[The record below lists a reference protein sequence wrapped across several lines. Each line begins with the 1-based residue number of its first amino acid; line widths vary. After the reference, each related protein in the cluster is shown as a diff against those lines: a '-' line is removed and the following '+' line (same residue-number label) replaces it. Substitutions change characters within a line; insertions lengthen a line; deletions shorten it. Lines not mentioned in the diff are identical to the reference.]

1 MKKCILFLILFV
13 NTIPSF
19 SQETPFLND
28 NEIRMLINELS
39 GDRSFEHI
47 RILTQWHRNSGMDG
61 FFKAAD
67 YVVEEAKK
75 AGLEDVKF
83 IEQPMES
90 PNYTA
95 ISAELWMT
103 EPIEIKLA
111 DIGDH
116 ALYLSDGSHDAN
128 VTAELVWG
136 GTGSVDDLKGLD
148 VAGKIVLVSGYP
160 DNAVNNAVYGKG
172 AIGVVC
178 YATSESKNPMDFP
191 DQLAWTRIPVTPPA
205 GKQGTFAFNLSPRK
219 GEQLKNVL
227 QTKDM
232 QDFFAT
238 GKKTMGG
245 KVVVKAKVNTKIS
258 ESPGRTGFVEG
269 WIKGSKY
276 HDQQIVITAHLQ
288 EEQGSANDDGSGCGN
303 LLEIARTLNKLID
316 EGKIER
322 PLRDIRFWWTDEIYS
337 EYRYF
342 RDHPNEPKKILAN
355 LHQDMVGAKQ
365 SVGSRIQHL
374 IYAPHSITTYLD
386 ALFESVGQFVIETN
400 NPFITAGRMG
410 GLPRPHSRP
419 IYATRG
425 THESFGARFVPFFNA
440 SDNMVFIEGA
450 IGVPAIGLINW
461 DDYYIHSSD
470 DDLWQI
476 DATQLQRNAF
486 IITGMAYYLG
496 KAEANQTQLLL
507 AETYA
512 QGSKRLANDLQA
524 AYHEIQYGD
533 EVENGWKNAD
543 IIIEQGVIREVSALN
558 SVKDVVGSSDETLE
572 LIDNYV
578 DQLLS
583 KEKTLMDE
591 LENFYSSKYR
601 VRRAPNVKLNAQ
613 ELEARKKIPKNNPTL
628 DAYFGKRTSNI
639 EGINIHST
647 MKMEVFNFVDGK
659 RSYYEIYKAVLA
671 ESLAAGVWYY
681 GTVTLE
687 DVVKLLDA
695 NVKSGA
701 LNLKSH

>member
-1 MKKCILFLILFV
+1 MKKYIQLFILLVFTV
-13 NTIPSF
+13 PSF

-28 NEIRMLINELS
+28 DEIRMLSNELS

-61 FFKAAD
+61 YFEAAD
-67 YVVEEAKK
+67 YIMEEAKK

-83 IEQPMES
+83 IEQPLEG

-103 EPIEIKLA
+103 EPVEVKLA

-128 VTAELVWG
+128 VTAELIWA
-136 GTGSVDDLKGLD
+136 GTGSESDLKNLD
-148 VAGKIVLVSGYP
+148 VTGKIVLVSGNP
-160 DNAVNNAVYGKG
+160 GDAVKNAVYGKG

-178 YATSESKNPMDFP
+178 YATSEGKNPMDFP
-191 DQLAWTRIPVTPPA
+191 DQLAWTRLSKEVPE
-205 GKQGTFAFNLSPRK
+205 GKQGTFSFNLSPRK
-219 GEQLKNVL
+219 GEQLKKVL
-227 QTKDM
+227 QTHEL

-245 KVVVKAKVNTKIS
+245 KVVLKAKVDT
-258 ESPGRTGFVEG
+258 EFGPSPGRTGFVEG

-276 HDQQIVITAHLQ
+276 HDKQIVITAHLQ

-303 LLEIARTLNKLID
+303 LLEIARTLNKLIE

-342 RDHPNEPKKILAN
+342 RDHPEEPKKMLAD

-365 SVGSRIQHL
+365 SIGSRIQHL
-374 IYAPHSITTYLD
+374 IYAPHSITSYLD
-386 ALFESVGQFVIETN
+386 ALFESVGTFVIETN
-400 NPFITAGRMG
+400 NPFITASRMG
-410 GLPRPHSRP
+410 GLPRPHTRP

-425 THESFGARFVPFFNA
+425 TRESFGARFVPFFNA
-440 SDNMVFIEGA
+440 SDNMNFIEGV
-450 IGVPAIGLINW
+450 IGVPAVGLINW

-486 IITGMAYYLG
+486 IITAMAYYLG
-496 KAEANQTQLLL
+496 KAESDQAQLLL

-524 AYHEIQYGD
+524 AYHEIQYNSD
-533 EVENGWKNAD
+533 SENAWKIAD
-543 IIIEQGVIREVSALN
+543 IIIEQGVMRELRALN
-558 SVKDVVGSSDETLE
+558 SVKDVVGNDDAILE
-572 LIDNYV
+572 MIEGFE
-578 DQLLS
+578 DQMLS
-583 KEKTLMDE
+583 KEKTLMEE
-591 LENFYSSKYR
+591 LENLYKSKFNVKR
-601 VRRAPNVKLNAQ
+601 VPSVKLNEEESFAD
-613 ELEARKKIPKNNPTL
+613 KKIPKNNPSL
-628 DAYFGKRTSNI
+628 DVYFEKRTSSVD
-639 EGINIHST
+639 GINIHST

-659 RSYYEIYKAVLA
+659 RSYYDIYKAVLA
-671 ESLAAGVWYY
+671 EISAAGHWYY
-681 GTVTLE
+681 GTLTLSDVVTL
-687 DVVKLLDA
+687 LNA
-695 NVKSGA
+695 NVESGA
-701 LNLKSH
+701 LYL

>member
-1 MKKCILFLILFV
+1 MKKCIQLFCIV
-13 NTIPSF
+13 GTIISGF

-28 NEIRMLINELS
+28 DEIRMFINELS

-47 RILTQWHRNSGMDG
+47 RVLTQWHRDSGMEG
-61 FFKAAD
+61 YFKAAD

-83 IEQPMES
+83 IEQPLLG
-90 PNYTA
+90 PNYTP
-95 ISAELWMT
+95 ISAELWMV

-128 VTAELVWG
+128 VTAELIWA
-136 GTGSVDDLKGLD
+136 GTGSEEDLKDLD
-148 VAGKIVLVSGYP
+148 VAGKLVLVSGNP
-160 DNAVNNAVYGKG
+160 GDAVKNAAYGKG
-172 AIGVVC
+172 AVGVVC
-178 YATSESKNPMDFP
+178 YATSEGKNPMDWP
-191 DQLAWTRIPVTPPA
+191 DQLAWTRISRTIPE
-205 GKQGTFAFNLSPRK
+205 GKEGTFAFNLSPRK
-219 GEQLKNVL
+219 GDQLRKVL
-227 QTKDM
+227 QTKEM

-245 KVVVKAKVNTKIS
+245 KVVLKAKVDTEIG

-276 HDQQIVITAHLQ
+276 HDQQIIITAHLQ

-303 LLEIARTLNKLID
+303 ILEIARTLNKLIK
-316 EGKIER
+316 EGKIKR
-322 PLRDIRFWWTDEIYS
+322 PLRDIRFWWSDEIYS

-342 RDHPNEPKKILAN
+342 RDNPEEPKKMLAN

-365 SVGSRIQHL
+365 SLGSRTQHL
-374 IYAPHSITTYLD
+374 IYAPHSITSYLD
-386 ALFESVGQFVIETN
+386 AIFESIGTFVIQTN

-425 THESFGARFVPFFNA
+425 TKEGFGARFVPFFNA

-450 IGVPAIGLINW
+450 IGIPAIGLINW

-470 DDLWQI
+470 DDLWQV

-486 IITGMAYYLG
+486 IIASMAYYLG
-496 KAEANQTQLLL
+496 RAEGDQTQLLL

-524 AYHEIQYGD
+524 AYHQIQYGSNGD
-533 EVENGWKNAD
+533 ESWKRAD
-543 IIIEQGVIREVSALN
+543 IIIEQGVMREIRALY
-558 SVKDVVGSSDETLE
+558 SVQDVVGNGEAVLTLIENFEDEM
-572 LIDNYV
+572 
-578 DQLLS
+578 LS

-591 LENFYSSKYR
+591 LENFYKSKYDKR
-601 VRRAPNVKLNAQ
+601 PLSTRLSEQ
-613 ELEARKKIPKNNPTL
+613 ESAADKKVPKNNPNL
-628 DAYFGKRTSNI
+628 NDYFEKRTSYVS
-639 EGINIHST
+639 GTNIHST
-647 MKMEVFNFVDGK
+647 MKMEIFNFVDGK
-659 RSYYEIYKAVLA
+659 RSYYDIYKAVQA
-671 ESLAAGVWYY
+671 EILAAGNWYY
-681 GTVTLE
+681 GALTLG
-687 DVVKLLDA
+687 DVVKFLDA
-695 NVKSGA
+695 NVELGA
-701 LNLKSH
+701 LSL

>member
-1 MKKCILFLILFV
+1 MKKCIQFLILIVFS
-13 NTIPSF
+13 ISSF

-28 NEIRMLINELS
+28 DEIRMLTNELS

-47 RILTQWHRNSGMDG
+47 RILTQWHRDSGMDG
-61 FFKAAD
+61 YFKAAE
-67 YVVEEAKK
+67 YVMEEAKK

-83 IEQPMES
+83 IEQTLEG

-116 ALYLSDGSHDAN
+116 ALYLSDGSHDAD
-128 VTAELVWG
+128 VTAELVWA
-136 GTGSVDDLKGLD
+136 GTGSEADLKDLE
-148 VAGKIVLVSGYP
+148 VSGKIVLVSGNP
-160 DNAVNNAVYGKG
+160 GDAVTNAVYGKG

-178 YATSESKNPMDFP
+178 YTTSEGKNPMDFP
-191 DQLAWTRIPVTPPA
+191 DQLAWTRISKTPPA

-219 GEQLKNVL
+219 GEQLKSVL
-227 QTKDM
+227 LTKDM
-232 QDFFAT
+232 QDIFAT

-245 KVVVKAKVNTKIS
+245 KVVLKAKVDT
-258 ESPGRTGFVEG
+258 ETGEAPGRTGFVEG

-276 HDQQIVITAHLQ
+276 HDQQIIITAHLQ

-342 RDHPNEPKKILAN
+342 RDYPNEPKKMLAN

-365 SVGSRIQHL
+365 SIGSRIQHL
-374 IYAPHSITTYLD
+374 IYAPHSITSYLD

-425 THESFGARFVPFFNA
+425 TREGFGARFVPFFNA
-440 SDNMVFIEGA
+440 SDNMNFIEGV
-450 IGVPAIGLINW
+450 IGVPAVGLINW

-486 IITGMAYYLG
+486 IITAMAYYLG
-496 KAEANQTQLLL
+496 KAEADQAQLLL

-524 AYHEIQYGD
+524 AYHEIQNRED
-533 EVENGWKNAD
+533 MENGWKNAD
-543 IIIEQGVIREVSALN
+543 IVIEQGIIREISALN
-558 SVKDVVGSSDETLE
+558 SVKDVVGSSEETLE
-572 LIDNYV
+572 LVDNFID
-578 DQLLS
+578 QTLS
-583 KEKTLMDE
+583 KENTLMDE
-591 LENFYSSKYR
+591 LENFYKSKHLVKR
-601 VRRAPNVKLNAQ
+601 VPNVRLNEEEQ
-613 ELEARKKIPKNNPTL
+613 EADKKIPKNNPIL
-628 DAYFGKRTSNI
+628 DEYFGKRKSNI
-639 EGINIHST
+639 PGINIHST

-671 ESLAAGVWYY
+671 EILAAGNWYY
-681 GTVTLE
+681 GTLTLT

-695 NVKSGA
+695 NVESGA
-701 LNLKSH
+701 LTLD

>member
-1 MKKCILFLILFV
+1 MKRIIQSFLLLCITLPTFA
-13 NTIPSF
+13 
-19 SQETPFLND
+19 QETPFLND
-28 NEIRMLINELS
+28 DEIRMLINELS

-61 FFKAAD
+61 YFEAAD

-75 AGLEDVKF
+75 AGLVDVKF
-83 IEQPMES
+83 IEQPLGG

-95 ISAELWMT
+95 KSAELWIT

-116 ALYLSDGSHDAN
+116 ALMLSDGSHDAD
-128 VTAELVWG
+128 VTAELVWA
-136 GTGSVDDLKGLD
+136 GTGSKEDLEGLD
-148 VAGKIVLVSGYP
+148 VAGKIVLVSGNP
-160 DNAVNNAVYGKG
+160 GAAVSNAVYDKG
-172 AIGVVC
+172 ALGVVC
-178 YATSESKNPMDFP
+178 YGTSESKNPMDFP
-191 DQLAWTRIPVTPPA
+191 DQLAWTRISSNVPE

-219 GEQLKNVL
+219 GDQLKQML
-227 QTKDM
+227 QTKGL
-232 QDFFAT
+232 QDVFAT

-245 KVVVKAKVNTKIS
+245 KVVVKAKVDT
-258 ESPGRTGFVEG
+258 EFGEAPGRTGFVEG
-269 WIKGSKY
+269 WIRGSKY
-276 HDQQIVITAHLQ
+276 SDQQIVITAHLQ

-342 RDHPNEPKKILAN
+342 RDFQDEPAKMLAN

-365 SVGSRIQHL
+365 SIGSRIQHL
-374 IYAPHSITTYLD
+374 IYSPHSITSYLD

-425 THESFGARFVPFFNA
+425 TREGFGARFVPFFNA
-440 SDNMVFIEGA
+440 SDNMNFIEGV
-450 IGVPAIGLINW
+450 IGVPAVGLINW

-486 IITGMAYYLG
+486 IIASMAYYLG
-496 KAEANQTQLLL
+496 KAEDDQTNLLL
-507 AETYA
+507 SETFT

-524 AYHEIQYGD
+524 AFHQIESL
-533 EVENGWKNAD
+533 ENQTLAYKNAT
-543 IIIEQGVIREVSALN
+543 IILEQAALRETRALM
-558 SVKDVVGSSDETLE
+558 SVADVVGKNDNSSKKMAAMVERLKA
-572 LIDNYV
+572 NKKV
-578 DQLLS
+578 
-583 KEKTLMDE
+583 LMDDVDAYYMFKNNTSKTPKIE
-591 LENFYSSKYR
+591 LS
-601 VRRAPNVKLNAQ
+601 PQ
-613 ELEARKKIPKNNPTL
+613 ELAASKKIPKNNPDL
-628 DAYFGKRTSNI
+628 DAYFGNRRGGAPGVS
-639 EGINIHST
+639 IHST
-647 MKMEVFNFVDGK
+647 MRMEVFNFVDGK
-659 RSYYEIYKAVLA
+659 RSYYDIYKAVLA
-671 ESLAAGVWYY
+671 EILAAGNWYY
-681 GTVTLE
+681 GTITLDE
-687 DVVKLLDA
+687 VEKLLDA
-695 NVKSGA
+695 NVASGA
-701 LNLKSH
+701 LSL

>member
-1 MKKCILFLILFV
+1 MKKYIQILCLITT
-13 NTIPSF
+13 TISGF
-19 SQETPFLND
+19 TQETPFLND
-28 NEIRMLINELS
+28 DEIRMFINELS

-47 RILTQWHRNSGMDG
+47 RVLTQWHRDSGMDG
-61 FFKAAD
+61 YFKAAD
-67 YVVEEAKK
+67 YVMEEAKK

-83 IEQPMES
+83 IEQPLGG

-116 ALYLSDGSHDAN
+116 ALYLSDGSHDAD
-128 VTAELVWG
+128 VTAELVWA
-136 GTGSVDDLKGLD
+136 GTGSEEDLQDLD
-148 VAGKIVLVSGYP
+148 VAGKLVLVSGYP
-160 DNAVNNAVYGKG
+160 GDAVRNAVYGKG
-172 AIGVVC
+172 AVGVIC
-178 YATSESKNPMDFP
+178 YATSEGKNPLDWP
-191 DQLAWTRIPVTPPA
+191 DQLAWTRISRTPPE

-219 GEQLKNVL
+219 GDQLRKVL

-238 GKKTMGG
+238 GKKMMGG
-245 KVVVKAKVNTKIS
+245 KVVLKAKVDTEIG
-258 ESPGRTGFVEG
+258 EAPGRTGFVEG
-269 WIKGSKY
+269 WIRGSKY

-303 LLEIARTLNKLID
+303 ILEIARTLNKLID
-316 EGKIER
+316 EGKIQR
-322 PLRDIRFWWTDEIYS
+322 PLRDIRFWWSDEIYS

-342 RDHPNEPKKILAN
+342 RDNPDEPNKMLAN

-365 SVGSRIQHL
+365 SLGSRIQHL
-374 IYAPHSITTYLD
+374 IYAPHSITSYLD
-386 ALFESVGQFVIETN
+386 AIFESVGTFVIQTN

-425 THESFGARFVPFFNA
+425 TKEGFGARFVPFFNA

-470 DDLWQI
+470 DDLWQV

-486 IITGMAYYLG
+486 IIATMAYYLG
-496 KAEANQTQLLL
+496 KAESNQTQLLL

-524 AYHEIQYGD
+524 AYHQIQYGANSD
-533 EVENGWKNAD
+533 ESWKKAD
-543 IIIEQGVIREVSALN
+543 LIIEQGVMREIRALY
-558 SVKDVVGSSDETLE
+558 SVQDVVGSGDAVLTLIENFEDEM
-572 LIDNYV
+572 
-578 DQLLS
+578 LS

-591 LENFYSSKYR
+591 LENFYKSKYDKR
-601 VRRAPNVKLNAQ
+601 PPSTRLSEQ
-613 ELEARKKIPKNNPTL
+613 ESAADKKVPKNNPNL
-628 DAYFGKRTSNI
+628 NDYFEKRTSYVP
-639 EGINIHST
+639 GTSIHST
-647 MKMEVFNFVDGK
+647 MRMEIFNFVDGK
-659 RSYYEIYKAVLA
+659 RSYYDIYKAVQA
-671 ESLAAGVWYY
+671 EILAAGNWYY
-681 GTVTLE
+681 GTLTLT
-687 DVVKLLDA
+687 DVVKFLDT
-695 NVKSGA
+695 NVERGA
-701 LNLKSH
+701 LHL

>member
-1 MKKCILFLILFV
+1 MKRIIQSFLLLCITLPTFA
-13 NTIPSF
+13 
-19 SQETPFLND
+19 QETPFLND
-28 NEIRMLINELS
+28 DEIRMLINELS

-61 FFKAAD
+61 YFEAAD

-75 AGLEDVKF
+75 AGLVDVKF
-83 IEQPMES
+83 IEQPLGG

-95 ISAELWMT
+95 KSAELWIT

-116 ALYLSDGSHDAN
+116 ALMLSDGSHDAD
-128 VTAELVWG
+128 VTAELVWA
-136 GTGSVDDLKGLD
+136 GTGSKEDLEGLD

-160 DNAVNNAVYGKG
+160 GAAVSNAVYDKG
-172 AIGVVC
+172 ALGVVC
-178 YATSESKNPMDFP
+178 YGTSESKNPMDFP
-191 DQLAWTRIPVTPPA
+191 DQLAWTRISSNVPE

-219 GEQLKNVL
+219 GDQLRQMLETKGL
-227 QTKDM
+227 QDV
-232 QDFFAT
+232 FAT

-245 KVVVKAKVNTKIS
+245 KVVVKAKVDT
-258 ESPGRTGFVEG
+258 EFGEALGRTGFVEG
-269 WIKGSKY
+269 WIRGSKY
-276 HDQQIVITAHLQ
+276 SDQQIVITAHLQ

-342 RDHPNEPKKILAN
+342 RDFQDEPAKMLAN

-374 IYAPHSITTYLD
+374 IYSPHSITSYLD

-425 THESFGARFVPFFNA
+425 TRDGFGARFVPFFNA
-440 SDNMVFIEGA
+440 SDNMNFIEGV
-450 IGVPAIGLINW
+450 IGVPAVGLINW

-486 IITGMAYYLG
+486 IIASMAYYLG
-496 KAEANQTQLLL
+496 KAEDDQTNLLL
-507 AETYA
+507 SETYT

-524 AYHEIQYGD
+524 AFHQIESL
-533 EVENGWKNAD
+533 ENQTLAYKNAT
-543 IIIEQGVIREVSALN
+543 IILEQAALRETRALM
-558 SVKDVVGSSDETLE
+558 SVADVVGKNDNSSKKMAAMVERLKA
-572 LIDNYV
+572 NKKV
-578 DQLLS
+578 
-583 KEKTLMDE
+583 LMDDVDAFYMFKNNTSKTPKIE
-591 LENFYSSKYR
+591 LS
-601 VRRAPNVKLNAQ
+601 AQ
-613 ELEARKKIPKNNPTL
+613 ELVASKKIPKNNPDL
-628 DAYFGKRTSNI
+628 DAYFGNRRGGAPGVS
-639 EGINIHST
+639 IHST
-647 MKMEVFNFVDGK
+647 MRMEVFNFVDGK
-659 RSYYEIYKAVLA
+659 RSYYDIYKAVLA
-671 ESLAAGVWYY
+671 EILAAGNWYY
-681 GTVTLE
+681 GTITLDE
-687 DVVKLLDA
+687 VEKLLDA
-695 NVKSGA
+695 NVASGA
-701 LNLKSH
+701 LSL

>member
-1 MKKCILFLILFV
+1 MKKLFQTLLLAFIA
-13 NTIPSF
+13 IPTF
-19 SQETPFLND
+19 AQETPFLND
-28 NEIRMLINELS
+28 SEIRMLINELS

-47 RILTQWHRNSGMDG
+47 RILTQWHRNSGMEG
-61 FFKAAD
+61 YFKAAD
-67 YVVEEAKK
+67 YVIEEAKK

-83 IEQPMES
+83 IEQPLGS

-95 ISAELWMT
+95 KSAELWIT
-103 EPIEIKLA
+103 EPVEIKLA

-116 ALYLSDGSHDAN
+116 ALVLSDGSHDAD
-128 VTAELVWG
+128 VTAELVWA
-136 GTGSVDDLKGLD
+136 GTGSKSDLENLD

-160 DNAVNNAVYGKG
+160 GAAVTNAVYGKG
-172 AIGVVC
+172 ALGVVC
-178 YATSESKNPMDFP
+178 YGTSESKNPMDFP
-191 DQLAWTRIPVTPPA
+191 DQLAWTRIGINPPE

-219 GEQLKNVL
+219 GEQLRKML
-227 QTKDM
+227 QTDAM

-245 KVVVKAKVNTKIS
+245 KVVVKAKVDTEIG
-258 ESPGRTGFVEG
+258 EAPGRTGFVEG
-269 WIKGSKY
+269 WIRGSKY

-342 RDHPNEPKKILAN
+342 RDFPKEPAKMLAN

-365 SVGSRIQHL
+365 SIGSRIQHL
-374 IYAPHSITTYLD
+374 IYSPHSITSYLD

-425 THESFGARFVPFFNA
+425 TREGFGARFVPFFNA
-440 SDNMVFIEGA
+440 SDNLNFIEGA
-450 IGVPAIGLINW
+450 IGVPAVGLINW

-486 IITGMAYYLG
+486 IIGSMAYYLG
-496 KAEANQTQLLL
+496 KAEVDQANLLF

-512 QGSKRLANDLQA
+512 QGNKRLANDLQA
-524 AYHEIQYGD
+524 AFHQIESQKNPSLAY
-533 EVENGWKNAD
+533 KNAS
-543 IIIEQGVIREVSALN
+543 IILEQGIMREIRAIHSVS
-558 SVKDVVGSSDETLE
+558 DVVGNTDDVLNKISTTAERLKNKRKSFMND
-572 LIDNYV
+572 V
-578 DQLLS
+578 DDYYKS
-583 KEKTLMDE
+583 KNNT
-591 LENFYSSKYR
+591 SK
-601 VRRAPNVKLNAQ
+601 APNVQLNKD
-613 ELEARKKIPKNNPTL
+613 EEAATKKTPKNNPVL
-628 DAYFGKRTSNI
+628 DDYFGKRK
-639 EGINIHST
+639 GRVQGVKIHST
-647 MKMEVFNFVDGK
+647 MRMEVFNFVDGK
-659 RSYYEIYKAVLA
+659 RSYYDIYKAVLA
-671 ESLAAGVWYY
+671 ESLAAGTWYY
-681 GTVTLE
+681 GVVTL
-687 DVVKLLDA
+687 DAVVKLLDA
-695 NVKSGA
+695 NVDSGA
-701 LNLKSH
+701 LMLE